1 MIELINPAFINH
13 IEINKRWEK
22 IENGFYLKYRI
33 GDVIPGEKCFF
44 GLFKRKDKI
53 AKEEWYFNRSYPFY
67 NSLVTYKE
75 LNDIYNRNF
84 ANRFEVNTEGKIY
97 YKPFIRIYFEGTYI
111 TKYFNTDKQLNKFI
125 NREFTNKG
133 YNLNQWISYGDSNL

>member
-1 MIELINPAFINH
+1 MIELINPTFIHH

-33 GDVIPGEKCFF
+33 GDVIPGEKSFF

-67 NSLVTYKE
+67 NSLINYKE
-75 LNDIYNRNF
+75 LNEIFRGF
-84 ANRFEVNTEGKIY
+84 ASRFEVNTEGKIY
-97 YKPFIRIYFEGTYI
+97 YKPYIRIYFEGTYV
-111 TKYFNTDKQLNKFI
+111 TKYFNSDKQLNKFI
-125 NREFTNKG
+125 KREFTNKG
-133 YNLNQWISYGDSNL
+133 YNLNQWINHGDGNL